1 MAQTELIPK
10 KPSANRF
17 SRLLAPFK
25 RTAPL
30 APGWKGAFIA
40 LAAAVG
46 CIYLVQAYQMIGSRG
61 ALDYMTGTVVFL
73 LAIVLISGIAAGLLH
88 WAKRMPTRYVWL
100 ALVSFCLL
108 FISFIGPM
116 QLMFFITL
124 SVIASVSLLG
134 ALIARWMNGTYRGA
148 KKVSKVT
155 AGILTALTFGFVVTG
170 GYWLLDNGN
179 AELAKPFRLQEL
191 KPAERYK
198 TTMANPAEPGPY
210 QVKTLTYGSASP
222 QRKSLLAEDSL
233 VTKPVDGSAFVTK
246 WSSLRTKT
254 FGFGPEAMPLNGS
267 VWYPDGEESFPV
279 VVAVHGNHLATD
291 DSDPGYE
298 YLGRLLASRGYIF
311 VSIDE
316 NFLNTSP
323 YDDLFMINVLEKE
336 NPARGWLI
344 LEHLKAW
351 KNWNA
356 TIGNPFYG
364 KADLSRVALIGHSRG
379 GEAITVAAAYNKL
392 QAYPEDGNLKF
403 DYHFGIRSVI
413 SLAGTD
419 GQYKP
424 AGQPTV
430 LNDLNYLAL
439 QGSHDMDVISFDG
452 ASQYS
457 RIGFTGGDYFK
468 AAVYIYGA
476 NHGQFN
482 TVWGRYDGAGLGNK
496 LYNTAQLIPQEDQLQ
511 AAKVLVS
518 SFLDATISGK
528 SEYRALFQDLGYAR
542 DWLPETMYISDYMDS
557 HTKVISSFDED
568 IDLNTTTLP
577 GGRLSGEHLKEWK
590 EGKVEMKYAPVQY
603 SAVRLDWD
611 REAKPGVPAYTV
623 SLPDGGAG
631 IAPQTN
637 SSIVFSLADRDDSKE
652 ATGAKDAL
660 VDLTV
665 RAVDASGNVAALP
678 LSSVASL
685 LPMFE
690 SSIVKWPFSWS
701 LATKE
706 PVFQNFAF
714 RLADFQKANPKFQ
727 PDRLSEFSFI
737 FDKTEK
743 GTVLLR
749 DIGIR
754 DTGTRSESAATDS
767 PTGAAS

>member
-1 MAQTELIPK
+1 MAQTELTPK
-10 KPSANRF
+10 KPSTKRF
-17 SRLLAPFK
+17 ARLLAPFK
-25 RTAPL
+25 RIAPL
-30 APGWKGAFIA
+30 TSGWKGAFIA
-40 LAAAVG
+40 LVAAAG
-46 CIYLVQAYQMIGSRG
+46 CIYLVQAYHLIGSRG
-61 ALDYMTGTVVFL
+61 ALDYVTGTAISL
-73 LAIVLISGIAAGLLH
+73 LAIVLIAGIAAGLLH
-88 WAKRMPTRYVWL
+88 WAKRMPSRYVWL

-116 QLMFFITL
+116 QLMFIITL
-124 SVIASVSLLG
+124 SVIAAVSLLG
-134 ALIARWMNGTYRGA
+134 ALIARWMNGAYREA
-148 KKVSKVT
+148 KKFSKMT
-155 AGILTALTFGFVVTG
+155 ASVLAVFTFGFVVAG

-179 AELAKPFRLQEL
+179 ADLVKPFRLQAL
-191 KPAERYK
+191 KPVERYK
-198 TTMANPAEPGPY
+198 TTMANPTEPGPY
-210 QVKTLTYGSASP
+210 KVKTLTYGSANSY
-222 QRKSLLAEDSL
+222 RKQFNAEGSL
-233 VTKPVDGSAFVTK
+233 VTKPVDGSAFVAK
-246 WSSLRTKT
+246 WSSLRTNT
-254 FGFGPEAMPLNGS
+254 FGFGPEAMPLNGL
-267 VWYPDGEESFPV
+267 VWYPDGAGSFPI
-279 VVAVHGNHLATD
+279 VVAVHGNHLATEY
-291 DSDPGYE
+291 SDPGYE

-323 YDDLFMINVLEKE
+323 YDDLFIINVLEKE

-351 KNWNA
+351 KKWNA
-356 TIGNPFYG
+356 TMGNPFYG

-379 GEAITVAAAYNKL
+379 GEAISVAAAYNKL
-392 QAYPEDGNLKF
+392 QAYPEDGNIKF
-403 DYHFGIRSVI
+403 DYNFGIRSVI

-419 GQYKP
+419 GYYKP
-424 AGQPTV
+424 TGKPTV

-439 QGSHDMDVISFDG
+439 QGLHDMDVISFDG

-457 RIGFTGGDYFK
+457 RIGFSDGDYFK

-482 TVWGRYDGAGLGNK
+482 TVWGRYDGAGLGNR

-518 SFLDATISGK
+518 SFLDSTLKGK
-528 SEYRALFQDLGYAR
+528 REYRAVFQDLGYAR
-542 DWLPETMYISDYMDS
+542 DWLPDTMFIGDYMDS

-568 IDLNTTTLP
+568 IDLNTTTLV
-577 GGRLSGEHLKEWK
+577 GGRLSGEHLTEWK

-603 SAVRLDWD
+603 SAVRLGWD
-611 REAKPGVPAYTV
+611 REAKPGVPAYRV
-623 SLPDGGAG
+623 SLPDGGVG
-631 IAPQTN
+631 IGTQTN
-637 SSIVFSLADRDDSKE
+637 SSIVFSMADKDDKKE
-652 ATGAKDAL
+652 SADAKDAL

-665 RAVDASGNVAALP
+665 RAVDANGNIAALP

-690 SSIVKWPFSWS
+690 SNIVKWPFSWS
-701 LATKE
+701 LPTKE
-706 PVFQNFAF
+706 PVFQNFTF

-727 PDRLSEFSFI
+727 PERLSEISFI

-743 GTVLLR
+743 GTVLIR

-754 DTGTRSESAATDS
+754 SESAANDS
-767 PTGAAS
+767 QTGSAY